1 MLYYILGGFA
11 FGLLIPYMARR
22 FAKFM
27 PATPAY
33 ALWQL
38 IRPVKSV
45 QGSKK
50 RNLQKTYYW
59 RSLMSG
65 LLTSGLTYIF
75 VVHFET
81 ANQGWC
87 VFYLWTIL
95 LLAEIDWRTFLL
107 PDILTIPLLIGGF
120 AFSTLGAGWV
130 IGAESALGATA
141 GYVLPVVASVLMLR
155 KSKDAFGG
163 GDIKFLAAIGAWI
176 GLLPLVYVIAAASIL
191 MFGYMLVCR
200 KKSAAFGP
208 ALSIAAII
216 VALLFF

>member
-1 MLYYILGGFA
+1 MFYYILGGFT

-38 IRPVKSV
+38 IKPVKNIKGTRK
-45 QGSKK
+45 QK
-50 RNLQKTYYW
+50 LQKAYYW

-65 LLTSGLTYIF
+65 LLTAGLTYIF

-81 ANQGWC
+81 ANPGWC
-87 VFYLWTIL
+87 VFYLWMLL
-95 LLAEIDWRTFLL
+95 LLAEIDWRMFLL

-130 IGAESALGATA
+130 IGAESALGAVI
-141 GYVLPVVASVLMLR
+141 GYVLPVAASILMLH

-163 GDIKFLAAIGAWI
+163 GDIKFLAAIGAWV
-176 GLLPLVYVIAAASIL
+176 GVLPLVYVIATASIL

-200 KKSAAFGP
+200 QKSAAFGP

>member
-130 IGAESALGATA
+130 IGAESALGATT

-200 KKSAAFGP
+200 KKLAAFGP